1 MAAPSKRTAKKTTAS
16 RRRSSS
22 KSGRGSTSFV
32 AMGMIAGL
40 AIAILF
46 YTIFIRED
54 AKLTTN
60 NAPRYTHTP
69 NQSNVLNP
77 LPPKQ
82 KAEIQTQTQ
91 PSITE
96 SQTKQEKDVKSA
108 VIPKQAT
115 PPKVISKPSE
125 KPNLGEDTIGK
136 LIAEKEKKSK
146 ASNKDAQKP
155 NTKTKDDA
163 DHVGAL
169 IKTIPSSNTD
179 SDDDK
184 IKGIITK
191 QNNNV
196 NAVVA
201 DKAIA
206 LNPAPSKERPFY
218 LQAGPY
224 KNENEADTMRAQLLL
239 LGYNTANVHKA
250 LVNNKTVYGVRV
262 GPYNS
267 STEFEKAQKNLEA
280 AKLKLNPIH

>member
-1 MAAPSKRTAKKTTAS
+1 MAAPRKRTAKKTTAS

-125 KPNLGEDTIGK
+125 KPKVSEDAIGK
-136 LIAEKEKKSK
+136 LLAEKPS
-146 ASNKDAQKP
+146 
-155 NTKTKDDA
+155 TKTKDDA